1 MLINV
6 ENRKNI
12 SMPEEQIYSK
22 NNSIRQAESIIT
34 KRVYISVGV
43 GEKKLTNNVQAGLW
57 GIWIQ
62 GKETGFHAVDD
73 GVLCDAFK

>member
-43 GEKKLTNNVQAGLW
+43 GEKKLTNNVQAEL
-57 GIWIQ
+57 
-62 GKETGFHAVDD
+62 
-73 GVLCDAFK
+73 